1 MRDFSHLTDVQMADA
16 ITTLAGRL
24 AAGEAEQLELIG
36 EFDARQ
42 AWAGPGLLSCA
53 HWLSW
58 LTWLTWLTWL
68 AGMSPNAARER
79 VRVARSL
86 PALPLIAG
94 AFGSG
99 RLSFSQVRALT
110 RVADAGN
117 EGALVELAR
126 NTTAA
131 QLERVVRG
139 MRRVHK
145 IEEDTADPEL
155 AEFRMRTTTG
165 YDRDGNFVL
174 RLVCS
179 AEDGALV
186 QAALTQV
193 QADLDRQR
201 AAARHPTPGAGP
213 TAPRRPGRAGR
224 PAVRLGPAAR
234 RGAPAPELK
243 QAGPALA
250 ARPAGP
256 ATAAPAE
263 RRRPETR

>member
-36 EFDARQ
+36 EFDARE

-53 HWLSW
+53 HWL
-58 LTWLTWLTWL
+58 TWLTWM

-145 IEEDTADPEL
+145 IEEDAADPEL
-155 AEFRMRTTTG
+155 AAFRMRTTTG
-165 YDRDGNFVL
+165 YDQDGNFVL

-193 QADLDRQR
+193 QATSTGNEPPRQPRRPDRPRPRAFPRKRRRRPCPNHRQR
-201 AAARHPTPGAGP
+201 AARWTF
-213 TAPRRPGRAGR
+213 PRKR
-224 PAVRLGPAAR
+224 PAR
-234 RGAPAPELK
+234 RK
-243 QAGPALA
+243 
-250 ARPAGP
+250 RPSRS
-256 ATAAPAE
+256 
-263 RRRPETR
+263 RRR

>member
-1 MRDFSHLTDVQMADA
+1 MRDFSHLTDVQMAEA

-53 HWLSW
+53 HWL
-58 LTWLTWLTWL
+58 TWLTWLTWM

-155 AEFRMRTTTG
+155 AAFRMRTTTG
-165 YDRDGNFVL
+165 YDQDGNFVL

-193 QADLDRQR
+193 QADLDRPCPNHRQR
-201 AAARHPTPGAGP
+201 AARWTF
-213 TAPRRPGRAGR
+213 PRKR
-224 PAVRLGPAAR
+224 PAR
-234 RGAPAPELK
+234 RK
-243 QAGPALA
+243 
-250 ARPAGP
+250 RPSRS
-256 ATAAPAE
+256 
-263 RRRPETR
+263 RRR

>member
-1 MRDFSHLTDVQMADA
+1 MAAA

-53 HWLSW
+53 HWVSW
-58 LTWLTWLTWL
+58 KT
-68 AGMSPNAARER
+68 GMSPKAARER

-86 PALPLIAG
+86 PALPVIAG
-94 AFGSG
+94 AFGAG

-117 EGALVELAR
+117 EAG
-126 NTTAA
+126 
-131 QLERVVRG
+131 RV
-139 MRRVHK
+139 
-145 IEEDTADPEL
+145 EL

-179 AEDGALV
+179 AQDGALV

-193 QADLDRQR
+193 QAELDRQR
-201 AAARHPTPGAGP
+201 AAEAAAAEPAAAIELADVPAETPGPHDIGMPGP
-213 TAPRRPGRAGR
+213 TAVADPPAPVDVSAETPGPAPAR
-224 PAVRLGPAAR
+224 PALRRQRDEPTSRLT
-234 RGAPAPELK
+234 
-243 QAGPALA
+243 AGPASA
-250 ARPAGP
+250 AQHPHGYRHMPGVDDSEAEP
-256 ATAAPAE
+256 LHATAAVDE
-263 RRRPETR
+263 QRPDQSAGRDGADS